1 VLSVNGDS
9 PLFVTWNLVSSGGGR
24 KLRGCIGTFEALP
37 LAQGLKSYALTAYV
51 YCFAPSECS
60 AFDDSRFDPISKK
73 EIPKLECWFVLL
85 WMSLILVSLC

>member
-1 VLSVNGDS
+1 MVIVDCDS

-51 YCFAPSECS
+51 YCLAPSNVVHLMILDLTRFPRRKFPS
-60 AFDDSRFDPISKK
+60 LNAGSFFDGCR
-73 EIPKLECWFVLL
+73 
-85 WMSLILVSLC
+85 